1 MKLSNRWIVVLF
13 LMVAALLF
21 TASIANQDQAL
32 AAEYGCQ
39 AGTTCPNA
47 SKCTG
52 SHYVPDGCSITCYR
66 EEGGPVQRVFSGSA
80 KCGTGGDM
88 GVY

>member
-1 MKLSNRWIVVLF
+1 MRLSKRLMGVF
-13 LMVAALLF
+13 LLVGAALVF
-21 TASIANQDQAL
+21 PAAIPNQDHAL

-52 SHYVPDGCSITCYR
+52 SHYVPDGCSITCYT
-66 EEGGPVQRVFSGSA
+66 EQGGPGQLVFSGSA
-80 KCGTGGDM
+80 NCGTGGDM
-88 GVY
+88 EVY